1 MICYFPHLAVAQT
14 VMKFADAGC
23 IWLFPISSWLFPTQK
38 ENRKPHPWKK
48 NPNQKTNKTP
58 QNQNNKPKLN

>member
-1 MICYFPHLAVAQT
+1 MICYFPHLAIAQT

-38 ENRKPHPWKK
+38 ENRKPRPWKK
-48 NPNQKTNKTP
+48 TQTKKPTKPLKSKTT
-58 QNQNNKPKLN
+58 NQN